1 METKD
6 NAADDGGPDFFID
19 ITADVCPITFVR
31 TKLLVERMESGQ
43 TAEIRLRGAEP
54 LANIPRALAIQGH
67 VVMALEAETPSGAQC
82 PSKPAGPHD
91 PHRLRLR
98 KA

>member
-1 METKD
+1 MATTD
-6 NAADDGGPDFFID
+6 PAAGDGRVDFFID
-19 ITADVCPITFVR
+19 ITADVCPMTFVR
-31 TKLLVERMESGQ
+31 TKLLIERMASGQ

-54 LANIPRALAIQGH
+54 LANVPRAVAAQGH
-67 VVMALEAETPSGAQC
+67 EVIAMAADDPEAGAGA
-82 PSKPAGPHD
+82 SADPHG

>member
-1 METKD
+1 MATKD
-6 NAADDGGPDFFID
+6 RAADDDPVDFFID
-19 ITADVCPITFVR
+19 ITADVCPMTFVR
-31 TKLLVERMESGQ
+31 AKLLIERMASGQ

-54 LANIPRALAIQGH
+54 LANVPRAIVAQGH
-67 VVMALEAETPSGAQC
+67 RVIAMEAEDPEIGAAA
-82 PSKPAGPHD
+82 PAPADLHR

>member
-1 METKD
+1 MATKD
-6 NAADDGGPDFFID
+6 RAADGDPVDFFID
-19 ITADVCPITFVR
+19 ITADVCPMTFVR
-31 TKLLVERMESGQ
+31 TKLLIERMASGQ

-54 LANIPRALAIQGH
+54 LANVPRAITAQGH
-67 VVMALEAETPSGAQC
+67 RVITMEAEDPEAGAAAHA
-82 PSKPAGPHD
+82 PADPHR

>member
-6 NAADDGGPDFFID
+6 NAADASGVDFFID

-31 TKLLVERMESGQ
+31 TKLLIERMASGQ

-54 LANIPRALAIQGH
+54 LANLPRAVALQGH
-67 VVMALEAETPSGAQC
+67 VVIALEAETPAFGWRS
-82 PSKPAGPHD
+82 PEPPGPND
-91 PHRLRLR
+91 AHRLRLR

>member
-1 METKD
+1 MATTD
-6 NAADDGGPDFFID
+6 PAAPDGRVDFFID
-19 ITADVCPITFVR
+19 ITGDVCPMTFVR
-31 TKLLVERMESGQ
+31 AKLLIERMASGQ

-54 LANIPRALAIQGH
+54 LAKLPRAIAAQGH
-67 VVMALEAETPSGAQC
+67 TVVAMAAEDPEDGDGA
-82 PSKPAGPHD
+82 PADPHR

>member
-1 METKD
+1 MATKD
-6 NAADDGGPDFFID
+6 PTAEEGRVDFFID
-19 ITADVCPITFVR
+19 ITGDVCPMTFVR
-31 TKLLVERMESGQ
+31 TKLLIERMASGQ

-54 LANIPRALAIQGH
+54 LANVPRAVAAQGH
-67 VVMALEAETPSGAQC
+67 RVIALEAEDPEDA
-82 PSKPAGPHD
+82 AAEADPHR

>member
-6 NAADDGGPDFFID
+6 NATDDSGADFFID

-31 TKLLVERMESGQ
+31 TKLLIERMASGQ

-54 LANIPRALAIQGH
+54 LANLPRAVALQGH
-67 VVMALEAETPSGAQC
+67 VVIALEAETPAPGQC
-82 PSKPAGPHD
+82 PSTPAGPHD